1 MTDGHQLLIDPLDS
15 HRVIMDE
22 NWQRDQK
29 LAQVKSLLYNSGT
42 IPEIRKL
49 ETEQVA
55 PRLQRV
61 RWGMHPLGQKLVD
74 AL

>member
-1 MTDGHQLLIDPLDS
+1 
-15 HRVIMDE
+15 MDE

-29 LAQVKSLLYNSGT
+29 LAQVKSLLYNGGT
-42 IPEIRKL
+42 IPDINKL
-49 ETEQVA
+49 ETEQIVRK
-55 PRLQRV
+55 PLQRV